1 MLTDA
6 DMINAIEREEA
17 HKLAEA
23 VQKVAKKLVAAQKKS
38 QIEDVQAQKRL
49 KVDAWEVA
57 RLDND
62 SLLETWEATKLAAHE
77 HDLVLPPKP

>member
-6 DMINAIEREEA
+6 DMIDAVEREEA

-23 VQKVAKKLVAAQKKS
+23 AQKVAKKLVVAQKKS
-38 QIEDVQAQKRL
+38 RIEDVWAQKRL

-62 SLLETWEATKLAAHE
+62 SLLETWEAAKLATHE
-77 HDLVLPPKP
+77 HDLVLPPKQ